1 VRFVHVK
8 SGLSRHVV
16 RFVASGEDRFAVK
29 ETTVEIGRRE
39 FLNYSEVARRGI
51 PTLTPVGVVVRD
63 EGARTVR
70 TRIGMQRQEVQT
82 AYLVTRLMEK
92 VIPDSFLFKRAFSR
106 ENRRRIWNAVI
117 DLFVQ
122 LHANGIYWGDAS
134 LANMLIQFSTEH
146 VPEVGH
152 RTRLQAVLADAET
165 VEIRSSLSERLRLAD
180 VELFLESML
189 WTEADVVA
197 SGVVRD
203 PMLTQAD
210 QEYIIRH
217 YRERYALDEEMRS
230 FELLTHI
237 DVDRVLGTFE
247 FEGTGKLLL
256 QHIQE
261 HKWYLSERG
270 GREVPLTTAAEDWY
284 SRVFRPVCGVFHE
297 HGMMDL
303 FPERTAAT
311 LYVAIMEHK
320 YFMSEREHRDVGL
333 VPALEDYA
341 TRFSTHR
348 KAPSVI
354 GAIVG
359 ALTSLFRGDPWAH
372 QDSWAR

>member
-1 VRFVHVK
+1 MRFVHVK

-16 RFVASGEDRFAVK
+16 RFVESGEDRFAVK

-70 TRIGMQRQEVQT
+70 TNIGMQRQEVQT

-106 ENRRRIWNAVI
+106 DNRRRIWNAVI

-134 LANMLIQFSTEH
+134 LANMLIHFSTEH
-146 VPEVGH
+146 VPEVGR
-152 RTRLQAVLADAET
+152 RTRLQAILADAET

-297 HGMMDL
+297 HGLMDL

-348 KAPSVI
+348 KAPSVV